1 MEVLVVMTTVS
12 LTSSDGR
19 FDVSV
24 PADDAELIAS
34 MLLLLEVSRQGVVR
48 RIESVRTVA
57 CTRPTPS
64 RETPRVDIVLA
75 S

>member
-1 MEVLVVMTTVS
+1 MTIVS

-34 MLLLLEVSRQGVVR
+34 MLLLLEVSGQSPVHSLERA
-48 RIESVRTVA
+48 RTRVCSRA
-57 CTRPTPS
+57 TPL
-64 RETPRVDIVLA
+64 RDDHVDIVLA

>member
-1 MEVLVVMTTVS
+1 MTIVS
-12 LTSSDGR
+12 LSSSDGR

-34 MLLLLEVSRQGVVR
+34 MLLLLEVSGQSTVQS
-48 RIESVRTVA
+48 IERARTRV
-57 CTRPTPS
+57 CSRTTPS
-64 RETPRVDIVLA
+64 REVHIVLA